1 MLNLINPYAVEFQRI
16 QKEKSYEDA
25 QEQEINMQNYKSP

>member
-1 MLNLINPYAVEFQRI
+1 MLNLINHYPVEFQRT

-25 QEQEINMQNYKSP
+25 QEQEINTQNYKSP